1 LIGGLSLLV
10 QAWALHAND
19 AHWQSM
25 VFTVLT
31 LSQMCHVLAIRSERE
46 SLFSLGLFSNPA
58 MVGAVLLT
66 FVLQLAVLYMPLLQ
80 PIFKTAPLSLA
91 ELGLCLAL
99 SSVVFVAVEIE
110 KALVRRGW
118 LYAPRA

>member
-1 LIGGLSLLV
+1 
-10 QAWALHAND
+10 
-19 AHWQSM
+19 
-25 VFTVLT
+25 
-31 LSQMCHVLAIRSERE
+31 VLAIRSERE

-99 SSVVFVAVEIE
+99 SSVVFAAVEIE